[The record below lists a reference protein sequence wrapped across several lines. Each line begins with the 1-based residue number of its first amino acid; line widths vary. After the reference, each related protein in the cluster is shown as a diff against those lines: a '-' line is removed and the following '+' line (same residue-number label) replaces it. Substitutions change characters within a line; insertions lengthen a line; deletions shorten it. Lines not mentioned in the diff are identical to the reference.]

1 MKHVSIS
8 LTYDNEYYLLSVL
21 ESVVKNIKQGREK
34 ENYIEN
40 NIEVVFETFEID
52 TAKPERETR
61 KERSP
66 AAIVPKHSYQAS
78 RKSWNAAHR
87 RLPKKEKIRARF
99 QSSR

>member
-8 LTYDNEYYLLSVL
+8 LTYENEHYLLSVL

-61 KERSP
+61 KEMINGKMYI
-66 AAIVPKHSYQAS
+66 IV
-78 RKSWNAAHR
+78 KSN
-87 RLPKKEKIRARF
+87 L
-99 QSSR
+99 

>member
-21 ESVVKNIKQGREK
+21 ENVVKNIKQGREK

-40 NIEVVFETFEID
+40 HIEVVFETFEID

-61 KERSP
+61 KEMINGKMYI
-66 AAIVPKHSYQAS
+66 IV
-78 RKSWNAAHR
+78 KSN
-87 RLPKKEKIRARF
+87 I
-99 QSSR
+99 

>member
-8 LTYDNEYYLLSVL
+8 LTYDNEHYLLSVL
-21 ESVVKNIKQGREK
+21 ENVVKNIKQGREK

-61 KERSP
+61 KEMINGKMYI
-66 AAIVPKHSYQAS
+66 IV
-78 RKSWNAAHR
+78 KSN
-87 RLPKKEKIRARF
+87 I
-99 QSSR
+99 

>member
-21 ESVVKNIKQGREK
+21 ENVVKNIKQGREK

-61 KERSP
+61 KEMINGKMYI
-66 AAIVPKHSYQAS
+66 IV
-78 RKSWNAAHR
+78 KSN
-87 RLPKKEKIRARF
+87 L
-99 QSSR
+99 

>member
-1 MKHVSIS
+1 MKHVTIS

-21 ESVVKNIKQGREK
+21 ENVVKNIKQGREK

-61 KERSP
+61 KEMINGKMYI
-66 AAIVPKHSYQAS
+66 IV
-78 RKSWNAAHR
+78 KSN
-87 RLPKKEKIRARF
+87 L
-99 QSSR
+99 

>member
-8 LTYDNEYYLLSVL
+8 LTYENEYYLLSVL

-40 NIEVVFETFEID
+40 NIGVVFETFEID

-61 KERSP
+61 KEMINGKMYI
-66 AAIVPKHSYQAS
+66 IV
-78 RKSWNAAHR
+78 KSN
-87 RLPKKEKIRARF
+87 I
-99 QSSR
+99 

>member
-8 LTYDNEYYLLSVL
+8 LTYENEYYLLSVL
-21 ESVVKNIKQGREK
+21 ENVVKNIKQGREK

-61 KERSP
+61 KEMINGKMYII
-66 AAIVPKHSYQAS
+66 A
-78 RKSWNAAHR
+78 KSN
-87 RLPKKEKIRARF
+87 I
-99 QSSR
+99 

>member
-8 LTYDNEYYLLSVL
+8 LTYDNEHYLLSVL
-21 ESVVKNIKQGREK
+21 ENVVKNIKLGREK

-61 KERSP
+61 KEMINGKMYI
-66 AAIVPKHSYQAS
+66 IV
-78 RKSWNAAHR
+78 KSN
-87 RLPKKEKIRARF
+87 L
-99 QSSR
+99 